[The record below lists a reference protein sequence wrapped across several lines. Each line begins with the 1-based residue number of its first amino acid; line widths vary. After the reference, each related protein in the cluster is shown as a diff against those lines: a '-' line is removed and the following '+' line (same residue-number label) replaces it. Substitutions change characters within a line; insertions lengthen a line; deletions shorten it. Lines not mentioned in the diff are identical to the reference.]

1 MGYQIDQDGV
11 IIRENQ
17 EQITDVPMQN
27 KKLFPW
33 EIVGFAIALVLLIYA
48 LLPKGDSLDRLYK
61 MNIPKGF
68 RLENNNGYS
77 QRIYQ
82 DGNGGAISIY
92 YEGGGWGE
100 SVDDYLREKE
110 LDISLYTPLQINWM
124 EARHLKEETIDFVY
138 NSFVILSNHG
148 IFVIKFDYPIGRKS
162 YYEGLMDE
170 VVYSFKQK

>member
-1 MGYQIDQDGV
+1 MGYQINQDGV
-11 IIRENQ
+11 IIRESKDEN
-17 EQITDVPMQN
+17 TPSSNGKMKTWPAV
-27 KKLFPW
+27 LGFVVV
-33 EIVGFAIALVLLIYA
+33 IVLIIVA
-48 LLPKGDSLDRLYK
+48 LLPKRDSLDNLYK
-61 MNIPKGF
+61 MNVPKGF
-68 RLENNNGYS
+68 RMEYNNGYS
-77 QRIYQ
+77 QRNYQ
-82 DGNGGAISIY
+82 DGNGGGIGVY

-124 EARHLKEETIDFVY
+124 EARSIKEETVDFLY
-138 NSFVILSNHG
+138 NSFVIISDHG

>member
-1 MGYQIDQDGV
+1 MGYQIDKDGV

-17 EQITDVPMQN
+17 EQITNVPMEN

-33 EIVGFAIALVLLIYA
+33 EIVGFAIALALLIYA
-48 LLPKGDSLDRLYK
+48 LLPESDSLDRLYK

-68 RLENNNGYS
+68 KMEYNDGYS
-77 QRIYQ
+77 QRVYQ
-82 DGNGGAISIY
+82 DGNGGVIGVY
-92 YEGGGWGE
+92 YEGGGWGT
-100 SVDDYLREKE
+100 VDDYLSKKE

-124 EARHLKEETIDFVY
+124 DARNFKKETVDPVY
-138 NSFVILSNHG
+138 NSYVILSNHG